1 MCTYISLSCLMAV
14 HGGKSLQASGVRNE
28 NSYEQPCKPINSG
41 WAFCGKKKYKNLN
54 PISKEEEMN
63 KQTEKHIKY
72 FNQKELSNLGIIKE
86 HILRSSAY
94 ENSKIL
100 VDIKT
105 LMKCNLNCINII
117 VINYLQHNYL
127 CQVFFFSYY

>member
-1 MCTYISLSCLMAV
+1 MKYVCIGVICIYVRVYICTYISLSCLMAV

-63 KQTEKHIKY
+63 KQKTHTSNIPIK
-72 FNQKELSNLGIIKE
+72 
-86 HILRSSAY
+86 RS
-94 ENSKIL
+94 
-100 VDIKT
+100 
-105 LMKCNLNCINII
+105 
-117 VINYLQHNYL
+117 
-127 CQVFFFSYY
+127 